1 MKQHNITHA
10 MKQADEPNLIT
21 PEINVNDMMYHVPY
35 EFEVMNDEENNFIQ
49 DPFGTQGINVDLLSS
64 EVRYET
70 LSTVNLNISSELL
83 SESSVDKTYESTQQH
98 ENLDELEDD
107 SDPEFIPEKEAH
119 QEDDSEY
126 SDEEQNENNPG

>member
-1 MKQHNITHA
+1 MSKISSRVEKIITMA
-10 MKQADEPNLIT
+10 LNETAQYNARNETAADEPNLIT

-83 SESSVDKTYESTQQH
+83 SESSVDKTYESTQ
-98 ENLDELEDD
+98 
-107 SDPEFIPEKEAH
+107 
-119 QEDDSEY
+119 
-126 SDEEQNENNPG
+126 